1 MPSLTKDDRKELG
14 KVKRQ
19 EKQTPYIQLTGID
32 KFFGITKALQKI
44 NLEIYAGEVIGLV
57 GPNGAGKSTMMKI
70 LTGVLPPTAGEIVIS
85 GKKMEKYTTK
95 EAKEAGIACAY
106 QDLSLCTNLGVYEN
120 FAMLNLGHNIFTK
133 PGWRKKAQKEAKE
146 LLEKYFPGNQ
156 IDVGKPVERLTL
168 AERQIVEICKTLMA
182 DDLKVL
188 ILDEPTSA
196 LSTDKAEQ
204 LHQVVKELS
213 GKGVAVIYISHKLD
227 EIRKVSD
234 RIVLMRNGMN
244 SGECD
249 PEEITTAGLVELL
262 GGTGDR
268 KKYSDAPEKKVHTG
282 ETAVRVNGYTGK
294 GLYKI
299 DMHVNKGEIVGIS
312 GLVGSGQTELLNLLF
327 DSRKCPGREKNGVL
341 VNATVSYVSGDREKE
356 GIFHLWDI
364 FDNTIIGNLDQVKK
378 GLFLDKKKSE
388 DLAQTWYDKL
398 KFKAEGIHS
407 PIMSLSGG
415 NQQKALIAR
424 GIASGADLI
433 ILNDPTAGVDIE
445 TKQEIYGLLDEAKK
459 AGKAVILYSTEDSEI
474 EICDRAYIMHEGEI
488 TEELTGNEITVSNIV
503 KASFKEV
510 KRKKAMS
517 DKKENILHR
526 ILTSRVLLP
535 VATMLIMILLN
546 AYMNPRILSYM
557 GVRMLVSS
565 AVPLVFAALGQMFIV
580 VAGDVDMGN
589 GYSIALVNVLV
600 GIVLTGNPLVGVV
613 SLIIFILAYALM
625 GALIH
630 VRNIPAIVVT
640 LGAQFVWYG
649 IALVIAPSPGGSCPE
664 WLSAIYRFEFPLIPM
679 PVILCVAA
687 GLFCWF
693 VLFRAKYG
701 MVLRGIG
708 NNPAAVERSGWSYMQ
723 AKVTNYALSGF
734 MVVLAGTV
742 YTAVCSGADANSSVS
757 YCMLSIAT
765 VILGGCEMAGGIV
778 APGGVVC
785 GGIAMSLITT
795 LLTSFRVDS
804 NYQTAVTGL
813 ILIGVL
819 AIRLLTHRKEGR

>member
-1 MPSLTKDDRKELG
+1 M
-14 KVKRQ
+14 V
-19 EKQTPYIQLTGID
+19 
-32 KFFGITKALQKI
+32 
-44 NLEIYAGEVIGLV
+44 
-57 GPNGAGKSTMMKI
+57 
-70 LTGVLPPTAGEIVIS
+70 
-85 GKKMEKYTTK
+85 
-95 EAKEAGIACAY
+95 
-106 QDLSLCTNLGVYEN
+106 
-120 FAMLNLGHNIFTK
+120 
-133 PGWRKKAQKEAKE
+133 
-146 LLEKYFPGNQ
+146 
-156 IDVGKPVERLTL
+156 PVTERNTVT
-168 AERQIVEICKTLMA
+168 R
-182 DDLKVL
+182 
-188 ILDEPTSA
+188 
-196 LSTDKAEQ
+196 
-204 LHQVVKELS
+204 
-213 GKGVAVIYISHKLD
+213 
-227 EIRKVSD
+227 R
-234 RIVLMRNGMN
+234 R
-244 SGECD
+244 
-249 PEEITTAGLVELL
+249 
-262 GGTGDR
+262 
-268 KKYSDAPEKKVHTG
+268 KKVHTG